1 MSKEETP
8 AVLTLPLGTQVVM
21 ATGNNH
27 KVREVEAILR
37 PLVPALQEGG
47 IVPAGQLGASEPVE
61 DGTSFSANALI
72 KARHLA
78 KMVDVPVLADDS
90 GLSVEIMGGAPGI
103 FSARWCGKH
112 GDDKANLKLLLNQ
125 LCDVPDQ
132 HRAATFICAAALI
145 VPGGGTYLGN
155 GIMGGRLIREARGK
169 AGFGYD
175 PIFVPDGFDVTT
187 AELSAEEK
195 NAISHRHKAFQQIA
209 AQLQAILQ
217 IREAQYHS

>member
-1 MSKEETP
+1 
-8 AVLTLPLGTQVVM
+8 
-21 ATGNNH
+21 
-27 KVREVEAILR
+27 
-37 PLVPALQEGG
+37 
-47 IVPAGQLGASEPVE
+47 
-61 DGTSFSANALI
+61 
-72 KARHLA
+72 
-78 KMVDVPVLADDS
+78 MVDVPVLADDS

-175 PIFVPDGFDVTT
+175 PIFVPDGFDLTT